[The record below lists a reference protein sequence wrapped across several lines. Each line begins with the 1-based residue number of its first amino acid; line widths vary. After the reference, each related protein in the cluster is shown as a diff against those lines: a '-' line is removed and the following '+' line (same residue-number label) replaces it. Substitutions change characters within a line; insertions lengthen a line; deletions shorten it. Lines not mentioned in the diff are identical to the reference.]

1 MTLEPAEI
9 VDAGCESA
17 ASGGIRRRIRR
28 VGPFGSRRI
37 PSDRLRF
44 RASAPRDPTDPGSAR
59 GGAPAPVFDPASV
72 REFRFLGHGWSPAT
86 GAVELRY
93 ALDDRRFTET
103 FRFPAADPGI
113 VAARGP
119 AIARAVRLLH
129 LVAGVS
135 YYKAAVP
142 HEIAVD
148 GPAPAPATAR
158 ALELLWT
165 GGLGEFAWHNDL
177 PWIGS
182 GIRFPAAG
190 DAPPPAPPA
199 GLSPRSLVPVGGGRT
214 RRWRSPPWPGPA
226 RTSWRSRWAAS
237 PRPTRPPPRRAC
249 RSSTSSADWTR
260 RSSN

>member
-1 MTLEPAEI
+1 MGT
-9 VDAGCESA
+9 
-17 ASGGIRRRIRR
+17 
-28 VGPFGSRRI
+28 VGR
-37 PSDRLRF
+37 
-44 RASAPRDPTDPGSAR
+44 
-59 GGAPAPVFDPASV
+59 
-72 REFRFLGHGWSPAT
+72 PAT
-86 GAVELRY
+86 GAVELGY

-113 VAARGP
+113 VAARGA

-142 HEIAVD
+142 PEIAVD

-177 PWIGS
+177 PWIGQRDPLP
-182 GIRFPAAG
+182 GRRRRAAARAARRPV
-190 DAPPPAPPA
+190 APVARA
-199 GLSPRSLVPVGGGRT
+199 GGRGEGLGGGA
-214 RRWRSPPWPGPA
+214 RRPGPGRRGRHGVLGGPQA
-226 RTSWRSRWAAS
+226 LGRRDRRRGGRAD
-237 PRPTRPPPRRAC
+237 RPRRAPI
-249 RSSTSSADWTR
+249 WTR